1 MTTLTFDE
9 CQDAKPMSDDS
20 RLPGLKD
27 ISQNLGLGKPGIR
40 LGTPPTGEIDGE
52 IILCYILEFS

>member
-1 MTTLTFDE
+1 
-9 CQDAKPMSDDS
+9 MSDDS
-20 RLPGLKD
+20 RMPGLKD

-52 IILCYILEFS
+52 IILCYSNSRE